1 MRSRTLSHETG
12 GAMKDYF
19 LRDHKGKAYF
29 HLPEEWEVV
38 NLAIQKPVKADI
50 SISRMV
56 TDAISLPTGTPSL
69 AEMVRGKKKVAIVVD
84 DNARPTPR
92 RALLTPLLDY
102 LRDCGVENGQITLLI
117 AAGTHPTPS
126 RAEIEEAFGNEL
138 CRQIRIVGH
147 DCHAPDLVSVGTL
160 KHLGELKVNPL
171 FAEADLRISVGS
183 ILPHPLAGFGGGAK
197 TIFPGIANYEL
208 IHNHHVALMLA
219 PGSSTGN
226 AAPNNGFLREIRE
239 AGRLARLDFIVNA
252 VYDADEDIKTVVAG
266 HFEEA
271 HKAGIELCVKELGVP
286 FDRFADVTIMSS
298 FPYTDGPQVLK
309 PLSASNMVTKKGGSV
324 IVYADRIKG
333 GQFAPSLLEIFDRA
347 FAMAAGDPKRL
358 VMTHIRENKP
368 IIPGIAMDFN
378 SALNCTMLY
387 VSRTRMFLVSDDADE
402 AQAARLGFEYA
413 SSVQKAINRIARDV
427 PKATVNIMP
436 SAAYVLPLVPESM
449 RMTWDD

>member
-1 MRSRTLSHETG
+1 
-12 GAMKDYF
+12 
-19 LRDHKGKAYF
+19 
-29 HLPEEWEVV
+29 
-38 NLAIQKPVKADI
+38 
-50 SISRMV
+50 
-56 TDAISLPTGTPSL
+56 
-69 AEMVRGKKKVAIVVD
+69 
-84 DNARPTPR
+84 
-92 RALLTPLLDY
+92 
-102 LRDCGVENGQITLLI
+102 
-117 AAGTHPTPS
+117 
-126 RAEIEEAFGNEL
+126 
-138 CRQIRIVGH
+138 
-147 DCHAPDLVSVGTL
+147 
-160 KHLGELKVNPL
+160 VNPL
-171 FAEADLRISVGS
+171 FAGADLRIAVGS

-197 TIFPGIANYEL
+197 AIFPGIANYEL
-208 IHNHHVALMLA
+208 IHNHHLALMLA

-226 AAPNNGFLREIRE
+226 AAPNNSFLREIRE

-309 PLSASNMVTKKGGSV
+309 PLSASNMVTKKGGTV

-333 GQFAPSLLEIFDRA
+333 GRFAPSLLEIFDRA

-368 IIPGIAMDFN
+368 IIPGIPMDFN

-413 SSVQKAINRIARDV
+413 PSVQEAINRIAHDV

-449 RMTWDD
+449 RVTWDD

>member
-1 MRSRTLSHETG
+1 ME
-12 GAMKDYF
+12 DYF
-19 LRDHKGKAYF
+19 LRDHKGKAHF
-29 HLPEEWEVV
+29 HLPEKWEVV
-38 NLAIQKPVKADI
+38 NLAIQKPVKAELP
-50 SISRMV
+50 ISRMV

-69 AEMVRGKKKVAIVVD
+69 AEMAQGKKKIAIIVD

-92 RALLTPLLDY
+92 KALLLPLLDY
-102 LRDCGVENGQITLLI
+102 LRDSGVENGQITVLI

-126 RAEIEEAFGNEL
+126 QAEIEETFGSEL

-147 DCHAPDLVSVGTL
+147 DCHATDLVSVGTL
-160 KHLGELKVNPL
+160 KHLGEFKVNPL
-171 FAEADLRISVGS
+171 FAGADLRIAVGS

-197 TIFPGIANYEL
+197 AVLPGIANYEL

-226 AAPNNGFLREIRE
+226 AAPNNRFLGEIRE

-271 HKAGIELCVKELGVP
+271 HKAGIELCTRELGVP

-309 PLSASNMVTKKGGSV
+309 PLSASNMVTKKGGTV
-324 IVYADRIKG
+324 IVYADRLKG
-333 GQFAPSLLEIFDRA
+333 GCFAPSLLDIFDRA
-347 FAMAAGDPKRL
+347 FAMAAGNPKRL

-413 SSVQKAINRIARDV
+413 PSVQAAINRVACDV

-449 RMTWDD
+449 RVTWDD